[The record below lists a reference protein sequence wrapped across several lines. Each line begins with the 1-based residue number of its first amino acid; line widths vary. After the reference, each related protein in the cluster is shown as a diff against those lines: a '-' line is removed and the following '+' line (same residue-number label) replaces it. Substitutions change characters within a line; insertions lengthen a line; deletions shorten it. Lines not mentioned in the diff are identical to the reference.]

1 MLSLRTYCR
10 PARII
15 PLFAVGSVLSALS
28 TMVSAQAPERWFAIA
43 WVKGDR
49 LHMGPFA
56 TLEACEEER
65 LNPGR
70 ARTRLEVL
78 DDDLA
83 QLPFPARAI
92 PEPQRR
98 EIQKQYDIVQARQLN
113 ERMQLLPRVEF
124 WRDKAICQ
132 RL

>member
-1 MLSLRTYCR
+1 MRR
-10 PARII
+10 
-15 PLFAVGSVLSALS
+15 FLSALLLV
-28 TMVSAQAPERWFAIA
+28 TVPAVADAQAPDRWFAIA